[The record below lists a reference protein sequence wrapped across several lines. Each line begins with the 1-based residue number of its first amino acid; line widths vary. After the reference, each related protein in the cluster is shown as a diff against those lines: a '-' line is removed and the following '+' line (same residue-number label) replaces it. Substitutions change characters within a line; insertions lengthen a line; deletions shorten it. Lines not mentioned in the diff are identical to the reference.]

1 MKTVRELNRDQLV
14 ELKQNYLTRL
24 DEEGTLNEVLYNDPD
39 DESGLSQGELAN
51 ADNLVP
57 DDVVF
62 NEYEGTMFHNDDFF
76 CTAGQDE

>member
-1 MKTVRELNRDQLV
+1 MKTVHDLAREQLI
-14 ELKQNYLTRL
+14 ELKQRYLTRL

-39 DESGLSQGELAN
+39 DERGLSQGELED

-57 DDVVF
+57 DDVIF
-62 NEYEGTMFHNDDFF
+62 NEYEGTMFYNDDFF